1 MGFFDKL
8 TSIFEKGV
16 SSDDPLHKVTKEDHD
31 KAIIKERPD
40 LCISITETPQK
51 TKVQKDGARDII
63 FSGWQIC
70 NVEERD
76 SNPAHNDRRLGYLK
90 LFKTKNDKFVCQRMT
105 LIDDEEKHYEAL
117 TVEDIVD
124 IRNFYGT
131 DTLGVALMLMLDRV
145 SKEW

>member
-1 MGFFDKL
+1 
-8 TSIFEKGV
+8 
-16 SSDDPLHKVTKEDHD
+16 
-31 KAIIKERPD
+31 
-40 LCISITETPQK
+40 
-51 TKVQKDGARDII
+51 
-63 FSGWQIC
+63 
-70 NVEERD
+70 
-76 SNPAHNDRRLGYLK
+76 
-90 LFKTKNDKFVCQRMT
+90 MT